1 MHSEKIRALSSE
13 FIRFFVVGVGATLV
27 HLGVYLLLNEMFG
40 VGESAPLA
48 LTLTYTTGYIVS
60 FVCNYLVSLKWTFR
74 TQGSMKKGLGFA
86 FSHAVN
92 AGMHLLLLN
101 LFRVLGIG
109 AALVSLLQFMCPR
122 LIEMLPIL
130 GRPESLL
137 PFPVYA
143 IVVPI
148 NFLMVRYFLKE

>member
-1 MHSEKIRALSSE
+1 MKMTKELGGE
-13 FIRFFVVGVGATLV
+13 FTRFFVVGVGATLV
-27 HLGVYLLLNEMFG
+27 HLGVYLLLNAIFG
-40 VGESAPLA
+40 VAESAPLA
-48 LTLTYTTGYIVS
+48 LTLTYTVGYVVS
-60 FVCNYLVSLKWTFR
+60 FVFNYLVSLKWTFR
-74 TQGSMKKGLGFA
+74 TEGSVKKGLGFA

-101 LFRVLGIG
+101 LFRVLGAG
-109 AALVSLLQFMCPR
+109 TALVGLLQFMCPW
-122 LIEMLPIL
+122 LIELLPVL

-148 NFLMVRYFLKE
+148 NFLMVRYFLKK